1 MHKLANKE
9 AIRWR
14 DFSSLIGPIAPY
26 SSPHYSTRNGE
37 QSGLLH
43 TLQAN
48 HTGKEAL
55 QVNHTARSQHIT
67 FWQGQYGELS
77 FTFPT
82 IAGGS
87 NGERQRSGTSGY
99 WP

>member
-9 AIRWR
+9 AIQWR

-48 HTGKEAL
+48 TL
-55 QVNHTARSQHIT
+55 
-67 FWQGQYGELS
+67 
-77 FTFPT
+77 
-82 IAGGS
+82 
-87 NGERQRSGTSGY
+87 
-99 WP
+99 